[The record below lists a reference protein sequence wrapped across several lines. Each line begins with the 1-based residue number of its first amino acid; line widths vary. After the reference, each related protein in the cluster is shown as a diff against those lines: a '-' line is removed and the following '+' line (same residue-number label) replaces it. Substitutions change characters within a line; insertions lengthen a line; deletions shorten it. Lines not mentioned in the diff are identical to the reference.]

1 MSQGTGC
8 EASQLPAQPFT
19 ARQRLTPRK
28 WLHAPSSF
36 ASLGYDTIHTPDP
49 KARF

>member
-8 EASQLPAQPFT
+8 EASLLPAQPLT

-28 WLHAPSSF
+28 WLR
-36 ASLGYDTIHTPDP
+36 DP
-49 KARF
+49 KLVW